1 MRAICTRM
9 GLMSELGRRNIFRIA
24 LAYLAA
30 AWLSLQVLDLV
41 LDAFAAPGWIMQATL
56 AAVAVGFPLVL
67 VFAWAF
73 ELTPQG
79 IKRDSDVERSPGD
92 ERKASRR
99 LDRTIIVVLSVA
111 VALLLVDRMF
121 LQSPEPPG
129 ADIATNS
136 LAVLPFVALSS
147 GQDDAYFADGISE
160 VLIHQLSNVPGLV
173 VTGRSS
179 SFAFKDQNVD
189 VREIGRRLGVAT
201 ILEGSLQRSQDKL
214 RIAVQLVNAQ
224 TGTQYWSETFDREG
238 GDIFAIQDEIA
249 GLVVD
254 SLPDSLV
261 ADGTASRSTGVGTTN
276 LEAYESYLQGLNQLR
291 IGTVDSLPRA
301 IQYFER
307 AIELDDNFNDARLKL
322 LETYWAQLIIFQID
336 YAELMVRNQSIPREV
351 LARDPNSAAAMSFL
365 ATADFS
371 LHFPTGSGEAE
382 RLWLKALEIEPRN
395 PDILA
400 AYAYYLNWTDRF
412 DEGMAA
418 LESALEVDPF
428 SPRALASAAR
438 HGDPAYA
445 ARLREVYPENP
456 SGWAIA
462 GERSLKDGDLV
473 RAFEFFTRAEAI
485 SPRDPEFPAFLA
497 MVLMTV
503 GLLEEAEAA
512 TRRAEEK
519 GPSAPVTVAARAAL
533 TYVQDGIHAAGPMAL
548 GAIRSGVPP
557 RQFSG
562 MVLET
567 LALRYALQTGKPDEF
582 VEAITRWQEVVGMGG
597 ARNLR
602 DLDIASP
609 PDYWLL
615 MRTLPAFRAAG
626 ETDVTEQNLARAQA
640 YFEHA
645 SETMQTHETPYELQL
660 YSGDVAGALDT
671 LEHLAESGRGGFQP
685 AWNTKPSEFRWWLEF
700 QGILAAPLAD
710 EPRYA
715 AILEKREAHV
725 AKEREAIVELID
737 AAAGL
742 SSN

>member
-1 MRAICTRM
+1 MS
-9 GLMSELGRRNIFRIA
+9 LLSELGRRNIFRIA

-30 AWLSLQVLDLV
+30 AWLALQVLDLV
-41 LDAFAAPGWIMQATL
+41 LDAFAAPDWFMQAAL
-56 AAVAVGFPLVL
+56 AAAAVGFPLVL
-67 VFAWAF
+67 LFAWAF
-73 ELTPQG
+73 ELTPEG
-79 IKRDSDVERSPGD
+79 IKRDSDIERSPH
-92 ERKASRR
+92 EEQKASRR

-111 VALLLVDRMF
+111 VTLLLVDRMF
-121 LQSPEPPG
+121 LQSPEPSG

-147 GQDDAYFADGISE
+147 GRDDEYFADGITE

-173 VTGRSS
+173 VAGRSS
-179 SFAFKDQNVD
+179 SFAFKEQNVD
-189 VREIGRRLGVAT
+189 ARAIGRRLGVAA
-201 ILEGSLQRSQDKL
+201 ILQGSLQRSQDKL
-214 RIAVQLVNAQ
+214 RITVQLVNAQ

-254 SLPDSLV
+254 SLPDALV
-261 ADGTASRSTGVGTTN
+261 SDETASYSTGAGTTN
-276 LEAYESYLQGLNQLR
+276 LEAYEEYLQGLNQLR
-291 IGTVDSLPRA
+291 IGTVDSLPQA
-301 IQYFER
+301 IKHFER
-307 AIELDDNFNDARLKL
+307 AIELDDNFNDARLRL

-336 YAELMVRNQSIPREV
+336 YAELMVRNQSIPREI
-351 LARDPNSAAAMSFL
+351 LARNPNSAAAMSFL

-382 RLWLKALEIEPRN
+382 RLWQKALEIEPRN
-395 PDILA
+395 PDILS

-462 GERSLKDGDLV
+462 GERSLRDGDLV
-473 RAFEFFTRAEAI
+473 RAFEHFTRAEEI

-497 MVLMTV
+497 MILMTV
-503 GLLEEAEAA
+503 GLLDEAEAA
-512 TRRAEEK
+512 IQRAEVK
-519 GPSAPVTVAARAAL
+519 GPSATVTVAARIAM
-533 TYVQDGIHAAGPMAL
+533 TYLQDGIHAAGPLAM
-548 GAIRSGVPP
+548 GAIRSGLPP
-557 RQFSG
+557 RQFSE

-567 LALRYALQTGKPDEF
+567 LALRYELQTGKPDEF
-582 VEAITRWQEVVGMGG
+582 VEAITRWQEVVGVGG

-609 PDYWLL
+609 MDYLLL

-626 ETDVTEQNLARAQA
+626 ETDVVEQSLAQAQA
-640 YFEHA
+640 YFEQA
-645 SETMQTHETPYELQL
+645 SETARTHETPYELQL
-660 YSGDVAGALDT
+660 YSGDVDGALDT
-671 LEHLAESGRGGFQP
+671 LEHLVDTGRGGIQP
-685 AWNTKPSEFRWWLEF
+685 AWNIKPSEFRWWLEF
-700 QGILAAPLAD
+700 QGILAAPLAE

-725 AKEREAIVELID
+725 AREREAIVELID
-737 AAAGL
+737 AGAGL
-742 SSN
+742 PGD

>member
-1 MRAICTRM
+1 M

-30 AWLSLQVLDLV
+30 AWLALQVIDLI
-41 LDAFAAPGWIMQATL
+41 LDAYSAPDWIMQAALL
-56 AAVAVGFPLVL
+56 AAAAGFPLVL
-67 VFAWAF
+67 LFAWAF
-73 ELTPQG
+73 ELTPEG
-79 IKRDSDVERSPGD
+79 IKRDSDIQRSPGE

-99 LDRTIIVVLSVA
+99 LDRAIIVVLSVA
-111 VALLLVDRMF
+111 VTLLLVDRVF
-121 LQSPEPPG
+121 LQSPEPSG
-129 ADIATNS
+129 ADVAANT

-147 GQDDAYFADGISE
+147 GQDDEYFADGISE

-179 SFAFKDQNVD
+179 SFAFKGENVD
-189 VREIGRRLGVAT
+189 VREIGRRLGVAA
-201 ILEGSLQRSQDKL
+201 ILEGSLQRSENKL

-224 TGTQYWSETFDREG
+224 TGTQYWSETFDRDG
-238 GDIFAIQDEIA
+238 GDIFAVQDEIA
-249 GLVVD
+249 GLVVE
-254 SLPDSLV
+254 SLPDTLV
-261 ADGTASRSTGVGTTN
+261 ADEAASHSTGVGTTN
-276 LEAYESYLQGLNQLR
+276 LEAYDVYLQGLNQLR

-307 AIELDDNFNDARLKL
+307 ALELDDDFNDARLKL

-382 RLWLKALEIEPRN
+382 RLWQKALEIEPRN

-428 SPRALASAAR
+428 SPRALAGAAR

-456 SGWAIA
+456 SGWAIT
-462 GERSLKDGDLV
+462 GERGLRDGDLV
-473 RAFEFFTRAEAI
+473 RAFEYFTRAEEI
-485 SPRDPEFPAFLA
+485 SPRDSEFPAFLA
-497 MVLMTV
+497 MILMTA

-512 TRRAEEK
+512 IRRAEVK
-519 GPSAPVTVAARAAL
+519 GPSATVTVAARIAM
-533 TYVQDGIHAAGPMAL
+533 TYLQDGIHAAGPMAL
-548 GAIRSGVPP
+548 GAIRSGLPP
-557 RQFSG
+557 RQFSEI
-562 MVLET
+562 VLEA
-567 LALRYALQTGKPDEF
+567 LALRYALQVGAPGDF
-582 VEAITRWQEVVGMGG
+582 IEAVTRWQEVVGVGG

-602 DLDIASP
+602 DLDIASLM
-609 PDYWLL
+609 DYLLL

-626 ETDVTEQNLARAQA
+626 ETDVVEQNLAQAQA
-640 YFEHA
+640 YFEQA
-645 SETMQTHETPYELQL
+645 SETARTHETPYELQL
-660 YSGDVAGALDT
+660 YSGDVDGALDT
-671 LEHLAESGRGGFQP
+671 LEHLVDTGRGGIQP
-685 AWNTKPSEFRWWLEF
+685 AWNIKPSEFRWWLEF

-710 EPRYA
+710 EPRYT
-715 AILEKREAHV
+715 AILEKRKAHI
-725 AKEREAIVELID
+725 AREREAIVELI
-737 AAAGL
+737 AAGAGQ
-742 SSN
+742 SGD